1 MTISLVI
8 ISYNSEKFICDCLD
22 SALNQTVFFDKIIV
36 VDNNS
41 IDNTVEIVEKYKNID
56 LVKIKYNSGY
66 SKAAN
71 IGIAAIISDYCVI
84 ANSDI
89 ILKDD
94 FVEKTKEYFK
104 NNEKTDI
111 LSPLMLRFNKE
122 TIDSAGQDYSVFLYP
137 KEIDYNKKI
146 NELELKERKIFS
158 VCGAA
163 TVFKSSSLEKLKI
176 NDEYYDEEFFMF
188 WEDFDIGWRA
198 NILGMNI
205 VFFPEII
212 VYHYR
217 SGTLKRN
224 ILSEIALSL
233 GREPNIKYHLVKN
246 RYLTLIKNFDFK
258 KYWYHIPFII
268 VKDFLWVGM
277 LTISSPK
284 IIIKVI
290 MSYKLIGSAYKK
302 RKMIKQMVKRNDI
315 KT

>member
-1 MTISLVI
+1 MTISIVI

-22 SALNQTVFFDKIIV
+22 SALNQTVIFDKIIV
-36 VDNNS
+36 IDNNS
-41 IDNTVEIVEKYKNID
+41 IDNTVELIGKYKSINLI
-56 LVKIKYNSGY
+56 KIKYNSGY

-71 IGIAAIISDYCVI
+71 IGIAANNSDYCVI

-104 NNEKTDI
+104 NNDKIDI

-122 TIDSAGQDYSVFLYP
+122 TIDSAGQDYSISLYP
-137 KEIDYNKKI
+137 KEIGYNKKI
-146 NELELKERKIFS
+146 DELELKERKIFS

-163 TVFKSSSLEKLKI
+163 TVFKSSSLENLKVD
-176 NDEYYDEEFFMF
+176 DEYYDEEFFMF

-224 ILSEIALSL
+224 ILSKISLSL
-233 GREPNIKYHLVKN
+233 GRESYIKYHLIKN

-268 VKDFLWVGM
+268 VKDIIWVGM

-284 IIIKVI
+284 IIIKII
-290 MSYKLIGSAYKK
+290 MSSKLIGSAYKK
-302 RKMIKQMVKRNDI
+302 RRMINQMLKRNDI
-315 KT
+315 